1 MTISVIELP
10 RITAL
15 GEPIASETSSS
26 APERRV
32 STKAKHIVI
41 AVALA
46 AIVAPTSN
54 MGQPVTALIGGLTDS
69 SSNGTVSVPQQTEPS
84 IKRPSVALSVRHLY
98 EASGLTWEQLARLFG
113 VSRRAVHNWANGG
126 RMTDFHAGLLS
137 RLTRVIDQLP
147 AADAAS
153 RRAYLLA
160 PGEDGHSLYEHVRAQ
175 LAESVDVI
183 NEPSLALD
191 QRLGV
196 ASDD

>member
-126 RMTDFHAGLLS
+126 RMTARHVEILSGLL
-137 RLTRVIDQLP
+137 RRIHGLAAALP
-147 AADAAS
+147 AD
-153 RRAYLLA
+153 RRDLLLSPSPSGRSLFEELRAEFA
-160 PGEDGHSLYEHVRAQ
+160 PDRPAIGGSPLTPDEL
-175 LAESVDVI
+175 LSVLPTD
-183 NEPSLALD
+183 
-191 QRLGV
+191 
-196 ASDD
+196 

>member
-126 RMTDFHAGLLS
+126 RMTARH
-137 RLTRVIDQLP
+137 VEI
-147 AADAAS
+147 S
-153 RRAYLLA
+153 RRRGVFHCEYAPKSVSTCQTRSGLAWMSIWVRSCLVILPLLVWLTLLA
-160 PGEDGHSLYEHVRAQ
+160 
-175 LAESVDVI
+175 
-183 NEPSLALD
+183 
-191 QRLGV
+191 
-196 ASDD
+196 